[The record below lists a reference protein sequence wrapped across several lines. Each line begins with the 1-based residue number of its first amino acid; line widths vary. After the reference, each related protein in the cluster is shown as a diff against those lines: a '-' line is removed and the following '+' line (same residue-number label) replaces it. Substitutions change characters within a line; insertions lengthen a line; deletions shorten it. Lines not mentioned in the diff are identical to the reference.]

1 MDFPSRDRT
10 IFRGKRKDG
19 MALGNMYVVGEWVF
33 VLNEDLS
40 DSRHPACSLRQ
51 RRVENVSFSKGD
63 IHGARLVGL
72 PWTCAL
78 TGSNSRIKQ

>member
-1 MDFPSRDRT
+1 MDFPSRDLT

-19 MALGNMYVVGEWVF
+19 MALGNMYAVGEWVF

-51 RRVENVSFSKGD
+51 RRVENLSFSKGD